1 MNALEAKK
9 TIQRMCKGNPTS
21 AQLEALG
28 IAYAALDRQI
38 EEEDTSLEAVKGADE
53 LVIKFIVAYYKKNL
67 FYPSYDEIAEGINI
81 AKATVYSRLRKLE
94 AMGIVIRKYG
104 RSPQYRLINMEFI
117 LSNSRNRKFSS

>member
-9 TIQRMCKGNPTS
+9 TIQRMRKGNPTS

-53 LVIKFIVAYYKKNL
+53 LVIKLKLRTCISAYA
-67 FYPSYDEIAEGINI
+67 P
-81 AKATVYSRLRKLE
+81 
-94 AMGIVIRKYG
+94 
-104 RSPQYRLINMEFI
+104 
-117 LSNSRNRKFSS
+117 